1 MLSRLDYC
9 NCLLGGLNTGLTNR
23 LQRAQNSAARV
34 INRVRRRDHITPILR
49 SLHWLPIKMRLTFK
63 ICTCM
68 YKILHGLAPDYLNC
82 AIARHA
88 PTRALRSASD
98 VTLLAVTVPRRTV
111 GRCSFAVAGPT
122 MWNSLPKSVR
132 TIETLAAFRKQL
144 KTHLFRLHYL
154 P

>member
-9 NCLLGGLNTGLTNR
+9 NGLLGGLNTGLTNR
-23 LQRAQNSAARV
+23 LQRAHNSAARV
-34 INRVRRRDHITPILR
+34 INCVRRRDHITPILR
-49 SLHWLPIKMRLTFK
+49 SLHWLPINMRITFK

-82 AIARHA
+82 AIASKA
-88 PTRALRSASD
+88 PPRVLRSASD
-98 VTLLAVTVPRRTV
+98 VKLLAVTVPRRTV
-111 GRCSFAVAGPT
+111 GRCTFAVAGPT

-132 TIETLAAFRKQL
+132 TTGTLAAFRKQL

>member
-1 MLSRLDYC
+1 MVVYSQSLQILFELMLKLYLKVYLKD
-9 NCLLGGLNTGLTNR
+9 
-23 LQRAQNSAARV
+23 
-34 INRVRRRDHITPILR
+34 TP
-49 SLHWLPIKMRLTFK
+49 HWLPIKMRVTFK

-68 YKILHGLAPDYLNC
+68 CKILHGLAPDYLSC
-82 AIARHA
+82 AIARNA

-98 VTLLAVTVPRRTV
+98 ATLLAVTVPRRTV

-132 TIETLAAFRKQL
+132 TTETLAAFRKQL

-154 P
+154 L